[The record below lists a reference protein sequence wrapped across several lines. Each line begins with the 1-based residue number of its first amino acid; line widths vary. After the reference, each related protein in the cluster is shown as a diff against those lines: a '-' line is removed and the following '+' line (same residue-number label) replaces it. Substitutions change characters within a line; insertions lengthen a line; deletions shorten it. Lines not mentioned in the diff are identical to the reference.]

1 MNGILDK
8 KATLLGDIGTS
19 SAVGEA
25 GSHREFIFADI
36 EI

>member
-1 MNGILDK
+1 MNGILDNR
-8 KATLLGDIGTS
+8 ATFLGDIDTS

-25 GSHREFIFADI
+25 GSHRECIFADI